1 MSFLRLLGM
10 FGAAAALK
18 AMKSTPT
25 MTWEEL
31 QTWISDV
38 SNPDAFGKRYS
49 NQKFQA
55 RRPDGHVEVRREKL
69 SGDKI
74 RVSAVLVLGPRNQA
88 VTSKSWDVDKLDSK
102 LQMKFGDNL
111 RFTIKV

>member
-10 FGAAAALK
+10 YGAAAALK

-25 MTWEEL
+25 MTWDEL

-38 SNPDAFGKRYS
+38 SNPDNYGRRYA
-49 NQKFQA
+49 QQRLPA
-55 RRPDGHVEVRREKL
+55 RRPDGHIEVRKEPLR
-69 SGDKI
+69 GGKI
-74 RVSAVLVLGPRNQA
+74 RISAALFLAPVNQL
-88 VTSKSWDVDKLDSK
+88 VTSKDWEVEKIDAKLEK
-102 LQMKFGDNL
+102 KFGDNL